1 MQRLLIVLLMRLR
14 RMLLVHLSMFRLT
27 TVIVLNLVG
36 SVSLIV
42 LILCVIWRVLV
53 HVDELLVDVRE
64 DALDDSTVSVF

>member
-1 MQRLLIVLLMRLR
+1 MHRLLIVLLMRLR

-36 SVSLIV
+36 SVALIV

>member
-1 MQRLLIVLLMRLR
+1 
-14 RMLLVHLSMFRLT
+14 MFRLT

-36 SVSLIV
+36 SVALIV

-53 HVDELLVDVRE
+53 YVDELLVDVRE